1 MATTIENGRGNNP
14 VPPPPDKEEEALA
27 KIVFGDESD
36 FQLNLAKFT
45 PDYLLGEEFDE
56 LGAGLSE
63 LGPEV
68 EAEAEAVEGEG
79 GGAENELEQINDDQL
94 FFVDDEAGEEQ
105 GQDQE
110 QTGSYHGDADLM
122 DVDHEGVE
130 GPVEIGVPDH
140 YADAA
145 WVDSD
150 DERINISITGSSKT
164 KKLRS
169 SHGESSIDGATY
181 ITRLRTQFERIYPRP
196 KWADEDEKTGTGAD
210 GKEGEGEER
219 DDEDNDMGSNRDL
232 EQVLDGDTDA
242 LSKILQSTYT
252 YTDTSQSR
260 LLPPGT
266 IDIIRQKD
274 ANASHPSMAG
284 IQSLSF
290 HPFKPLLLTGGF
302 DKTLRIYHIDG
313 KFNHLVT
320 SLYIRDTPVRTCAFY
335 VSPLPWEK
343 SAESQAG
350 QDQRI
355 FTGGRRKY
363 MHSWDLSTV
372 QTSSVNSF
380 AKIEK
385 FNRMYGHQATQQSF
399 EKFKLAHYYNM
410 SSGKVHGIILLQGSS
425 GWINVLHA
433 ATGVWLMGC
442 KIEGLMAD
450 YCVDYLPLGE
460 EKFKTILIAANTH
473 GEVWEFDLNDDGR
486 TLARWQDEGGFGITT
501 IQVGGGTSTSHL
513 FPTRSGRKVL
523 SNRWLAI
530 GSSSGYVNVY
540 ERRNGSMHSLKP
552 SAELGQLTTTISS
565 LEFSPDGQ
573 ILCMASRAKKDALR
587 LVHLPSCTV
596 FTNWPTS
603 NTPLGKVLSVA
614 FSPHGEMLA
623 VGNEQGKV
631 RLWRLSHY

>member
-1 MATTIENGRGNNP
+1 MATTLENGKVRTSI
-14 VPPPPDKEEEALA
+14 PPPDKEEEALA

-45 PDYLLGEEFDE
+45 TDYLLGKEFDE
-56 LGAGLSE
+56 LGVGLSE
-63 LGPEV
+63 LGPE
-68 EAEAEAVEGEG
+68 AEVEGEEEKEEG
-79 GGAENELEQINDDQL
+79 EEEEGTENELEQINDDQL
-94 FFVDDEAGEEQ
+94 FFVDDEAGERQ
-105 GQDQE
+105 GHGQE
-110 QTGSYHGDADLM
+110 QTQTHHGDADLM
-122 DVDHEGVE
+122 DVDHEGLE
-130 GPVEIGVPDH
+130 GPVDIGVPDH

-169 SHGESSIDGATY
+169 AHGESSIDGATY

-196 KWADEDEKTGTGAD
+196 KWADEDEETVTGAD
-210 GKEGEGEER
+210 GKATE
-219 DDEDNDMGSNRDL
+219 DDEDNDMGSDRES

-252 YTDTSQSR
+252 YTDTSHSK
-260 LLPPGT
+260 LLPSRT

-335 VSPLPWEK
+335 VSPLPWGDPVEAQ
-343 SAESQAG
+343 SR

-372 QTSSVNSF
+372 QTSSANSF

-385 FNRMYGHQATQQSF
+385 FNRMYGHEATQQSF
-399 EKFKLAHYYNM
+399 EKFKLAHYCNM

-425 GWINVLHA
+425 GWINILHA
-433 ATGVWLMGC
+433 VTGIWLMGC

-450 YCVDYLPLGE
+450 YCVDYQPFSEG
-460 EKFKTILIAANTH
+460 KFKTILIVANTH
-473 GEVWEFDLNDDGR
+473 GEVWEFDLNDGGR

-530 GSSSGYVNVY
+530 GSSSGYVNIY
-540 ERRNGSMHSLKP
+540 ERRNGFMHSLKP
-552 SAELGQLTTTISS
+552 SAELGQLTTTISN